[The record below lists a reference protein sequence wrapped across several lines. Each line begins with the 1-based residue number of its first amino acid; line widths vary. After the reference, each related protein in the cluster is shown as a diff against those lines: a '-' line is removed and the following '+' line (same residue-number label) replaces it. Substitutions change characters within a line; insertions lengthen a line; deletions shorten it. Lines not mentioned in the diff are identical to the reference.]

1 MASEFSFDVV
11 SKVEYT
17 VVDEAIAIA
26 LKEVLNRYDF
36 KDSKSEINFDKKN
49 NTIMLQSSDD
59 YKVKALNEVLMT
71 KISKRGLPVKNFAG
85 QKVESALGG
94 TAKMAV
100 KVQQGI
106 PQDKAKEVVKAV
118 KEQKFKAN
126 VSIQSDTLRVTSKSK
141 DELQTIMTFLRGGD
155 YGITLQF
162 ENFR

>member
-1 MASEFSFDVV
+1 MASDFSFDVV

-26 LKEVLNRYDF
+26 MKEILNRYDF
-36 KDSKSEINFDKKN
+36 KDSKSEINFDKKA

-59 YKVKALNEVLMT
+59 YKVKALYDVLLM
-71 KISKRGLPVKNFAG
+71 KISKRGLPVKNFSG
-85 QKVESALGG
+85 EKVQSALGG
-94 TAKMAV
+94 TAKLAV

-106 PQDKAKEVVKAV
+106 PQDKAKEITRAIKDA
-118 KEQKFKAN
+118 KLKAN
-126 VSIQSDTLRVTSKSK
+126 ASIQGDTLRVTSKSK
-141 DELQTIMTFLRGGD
+141 DELQAVMSLLRGGD

>member
-26 LKEVLNRYDF
+26 MKEVINRYDF
-36 KDSKSEINFDKKN
+36 KDSKSEINFDKKA

-59 YKVKALNEVLMT
+59 YKVKALNEVLMM
-71 KISKRGLPVKNFAG
+71 KISKRGLPVKNFSA

-94 TAKMAV
+94 TAKMEV

-106 PQDKAKEVVKAV
+106 PQEKAKEISRAIKD
-118 KEQKFKAN
+118 QKLKAN
-126 VSIQSDTLRVTSKSK
+126 TSIQGDTLRVTSKSK
-141 DELQTIMTFLRGGD
+141 DELQNVMTLLRGGD

>member
-1 MASEFSFDVV
+1 MASDFSFDVV

-26 LKEVLNRYDF
+26 MKEIINRYDF
-36 KDSKSEINFDKKN
+36 KDSKSEINFDKKA

-59 YKVKALNEVLMT
+59 YKVKALYDVLLT
-71 KISKRGLPVKNFAG
+71 KISKRGLPVKNFSG
-85 QKVESALGG
+85 EKVQSALGG
-94 TAKMAV
+94 TAKMVV

-106 PQDKAKEVVKAV
+106 PQEKAKEISRAIKD
-118 KEQKFKAN
+118 QKLKAN
-126 VSIQSDTLRVTSKSK
+126 ASIQGDTLRITSKSK
-141 DELQTIMTFLRGGD
+141 DELQNVMALLRGGD

>member
-1 MASEFSFDVV
+1 MASDFSFDVV

-26 LKEVLNRYDF
+26 MKEIVNRYDF
-36 KDSKSEINFDKKN
+36 KDSKSEINFDKKA

-59 YKVKALNEVLMT
+59 YKVKALFDVLLT
-71 KISKRGLPVKNFAG
+71 KISKRGLPVKNFSG
-85 QKVESALGG
+85 EKVQSALGG

-106 PQDKAKEVVKAV
+106 PQDKAKEITRAIKD
-118 KEQKFKAN
+118 QKLKAN
-126 VSIQSDTLRVTSKSK
+126 ASIQGDTLRITSKSK
-141 DELQTIMTFLRGGD
+141 DELQAVMSLLRGGD

>member
-1 MASEFSFDVV
+1 MASDFSFDVV

-26 LKEVLNRYDF
+26 MKEILNRYDF
-36 KDSKSEINFDKKN
+36 KDSKSEINFDKKEN
-49 NTIMLQSSDD
+49 KIMLQSSDD

-71 KISKRGLPVKNFAG
+71 KISKRGLPVKNFSA

-106 PQDKAKEVVKAV
+106 PQDKAKEITRAIKDAKLKVNA
-118 KEQKFKAN
+118 
-126 VSIQSDTLRVTSKSK
+126 SIQGDTLRVTSKSK
-141 DELQTIMTFLRGGD
+141 DELQAAMSLLRGGD
-155 YGITLQF
+155 YGLTLQF

>member
-1 MASEFSFDVV
+1 MASDFSFDVV

-26 LKEVLNRYDF
+26 MKEIINRYDF
-36 KDSKSEINFDKKN
+36 KDTKSEINFDKKEN
-49 NTIMLQSSDD
+49 KIMLQSSDD

-71 KISKRGLPVKNFAG
+71 KISKRGLPVKNFSA

-106 PQDKAKEVVKAV
+106 PQDKAKEITRAIKDAKLKVNA
-118 KEQKFKAN
+118 
-126 VSIQSDTLRVTSKSK
+126 SIQGDTLRVTSKSK
-141 DELQTIMTFLRGGD
+141 DELQAAMSLLRGGD
-155 YGITLQF
+155 YGLTLQF